1 MPDFVETQQIVTSY
15 LSARVPLIV
24 IRSIEP
30 GRVMDLLRACASGL
44 RSMSY
49 YEHSRTEGTKDLL
62 SGQGVADD
70 TSLTAAL
77 EHARVTFKAR
87 NNVNFVFADV
97 EELDQESSTARH
109 LAEMVRL
116 AESRSCTI
124 ILIVA
129 KPVWNGLSRLGM
141 SVSLDLP
148 TTDELAATLGGII
161 DDHQGVVTV
170 EWQHH
175 DLRQAAEI
183 LSGVTEMEA
192 VNVLMTLLTKR
203 RLGIDDIPRLSE
215 YKDRIFGE
223 MSGIERIHLKGHYE
237 VGGLKEL
244 QRWLVEREVL
254 MKSDLSQTA
263 LHPPKG
269 VLLVGVPGCG
279 KSLSAKAIAAEWSLP
294 LYRLDMAGILGMY
307 VGQSESQLRDALETA
322 DRVAPCVL
330 WIDEI
335 EKALASGVGDSGT
348 SRRLVGQFLYWLQES
363 TAKVFLVATANDVSS
378 LPPELLR
385 KGRFDEMFF
394 VDLPDRV
401 DREEILSLYFRKLL
415 RTDLGPVLATTLV
428 DLTEGF
434 SGSDIEAVVHDIA
447 SHMFAQGTQ
456 QLPSEAQIAERFRD
470 VIPYSRSNAED
481 VAALRAW
488 SSGRCVPAGSPA
500 EGHAYGSQSTRRV
513 VVS

>member
-1 MPDFVETQQIVTSY
+1 MAADQGGRRRIHVEGAGDWQ
-15 LSARVPLIV
+15 A
-24 IRSIEP
+24 
-30 GRVMDLLRACASGL
+30 
-44 RSMSY
+44 
-49 YEHSRTEGTKDLL
+49 
-62 SGQGVADD
+62 
-70 TSLTAAL
+70 
-77 EHARVTFKAR
+77 HAAR
-87 NNVNFVFADV
+87 NP
-97 EELDQESSTARH
+97 
-109 LAEMVRL
+109 LAPPPSEP
-116 AESRSCTI
+116 A
-124 ILIVA
+124 
-129 KPVWNGLSRLGM
+129 P
-141 SVSLDLP
+141 P
-148 TTDELAATLGGII
+148 ATS
-161 DDHQGVVTV
+161 
-170 EWQHH
+170 
-175 DLRQAAEI
+175 QAPA
-183 LSGVTEMEA
+183 
-192 VNVLMTLLTKR
+192 
-203 RLGIDDIPRLSE
+203 PRLSE
-215 YKDRIFGE
+215 
-223 MSGIERIHLKGHYE
+223 
-237 VGGLKEL
+237 
-244 QRWLVEREVL
+244 
-254 MKSDLSQTA
+254 
-263 LHPPKG
+263 
-269 VLLVGVPGCG
+269 
-279 KSLSAKAIAAEWSLP
+279 
-294 LYRLDMAGILGMY
+294 
-307 VGQSESQLRDALETA
+307 SEQRDALARSQAEVARRVAAVKGRLVAAREGLPPLITSGLEGAARDVAEATRRAA